1 MEQQPVCSPLV
12 MRSMDSGETWTR
24 IAGPDAAG
32 VTLSSVAVTEG
43 GFLAAGP
50 GTVGEDGPH
59 RVVIGDEAGW
69 RLVELSGAPRFDRVA
84 TFASAYLGLS
94 SANNALSLWASR
106 DGEAWTQLPGLP
118 QPADVTA
125 FGDVDLAAAGSRVV
139 IVGNAELESA
149 ADQGAFSI
157 VGTP

>member
-1 MEQQPVCSPLV
+1 V
-12 MRSMDSGETWTR
+12 
-24 IAGPDAAG
+24 AA
-32 VTLSSVAVTEG
+32 EG
-43 GFLAAGP
+43 GA
-50 GTVGEDGPH
+50 
-59 RVVIGDEAGW
+59 
-69 RLVELSGAPRFDRVA
+69 
-84 TFASAYLGLS
+84 
-94 SANNALSLWASR
+94 SANNVLSLWASR